1 MLYCILYLE
10 TLNGKKV
17 DLWLIFA
24 AMYLE
29 HLQFVNSDNRTIARL
44 RRNCAISIF
53 IEL

>member
-24 AMYLE
+24 VMYLE